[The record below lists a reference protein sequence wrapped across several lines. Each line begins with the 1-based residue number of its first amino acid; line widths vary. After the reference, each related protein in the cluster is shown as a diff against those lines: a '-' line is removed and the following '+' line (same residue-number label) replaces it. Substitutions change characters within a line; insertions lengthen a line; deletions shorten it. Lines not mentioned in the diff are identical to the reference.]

1 MKILKQ
7 HSHVVYVLYCIYIP
21 PSVLSFK
28 PKATRVQR
36 GGLGV
41 GVEWFTK
48 FEIKFFKY
56 FILGRQNGQN
66 VFWLKQMETNW
77 VSLHFL
83 AFEKKSKKTLTPLS
97 YRLQKRFKKKFKATF
112 QNKNLE
118 LGSYNNLAQQDM
130 CQTFFSQRSLHP
142 TGCGWGG
149 MCIGWAQ
156 WGLIVGMLGLVGLM

>member
-1 MKILKQ
+1 MYI
-7 HSHVVYVLYCIYIP
+7 LYCIYIP

-36 GGLGV
+36 GGLCV

-48 FEIKFFKY
+48 FEINFFKY
-56 FILGRQNGQN
+56 FILGRPNGQN
-66 VFWLKQMETNW
+66 VFSLKQREKNW

-83 AFEKKSKKTLTPLS
+83 AFEKNLRRPSPPCRIGSKNVL
-97 YRLQKRFKKKFKATF
+97 KKKFKATF

-118 LGSYNNLAQQDM
+118 LGFYNNLAQQDM